1 MYQFFICDDDSSFT
15 SGLESMLSEMLKEH
29 GIAFHIRQFSDPA
42 QVLDALKLGASCDLL
57 FLDILFGREKGVSFA
72 KLLRERNWDIE
83 LVFISSTSQ
92 YALDSYDVYPLHYL
106 LKPVS
111 PDQLCVVLERF
122 LERHTPHLLSLTTPQ
137 GMIRIP
143 VTDVLFFEIYR
154 HIIEIHLCSGD
165 SQSWRGTLQELE
177 STLPE
182 GRFVRIHRSFLV
194 NLEHIARIGHNQLRL
209 SSGDLI
215 PMSKTDY
222 SNVQVNLI
230 AFDRRRHLSG

>member
-15 SGLESMLSEMLKEH
+15 SELESMLSEMLKEH

-122 LERHTPHLLSLTTPQ
+122 LERHTPHLLYLSFRGLTP
-137 GMIRIP
+137 
-143 VTDVLFFEIYR
+143 
-154 HIIEIHLCSGD
+154 LCM
-165 SQSWRGTLQELE
+165 
-177 STLPE
+177 
-182 GRFVRIHRSFLV
+182 
-194 NLEHIARIGHNQLRL
+194 
-209 SSGDLI
+209 SS
-215 PMSKTDY
+215 
-222 SNVQVNLI
+222 
-230 AFDRRRHLSG
+230 A